1 MRSLSLPLPGAFRRG
16 EDRRDHTFQQPRG
29 PSRLRTAG
37 KGRFAVKNKL
47 LFAILAVLCLIPTG
61 AAYASYHRIQSAPV
75 DTGNAVSISID
86 DPAGNNY
93 AFTKE
98 RDGDEADDLI
108 RYFLSLK
115 DNGQSITSLPDS
127 LLGEQFFK
135 VTVSAAVKSVTYE
148 CYYTTDPTTCYF
160 VAPDG
165 TAYKISDEDAEAFI
179 TTKYAESIY
188 KAASLPNMTLSG
200 TVDVTPDTASWLYRN
215 YTGGY
220 VESDVS
226 SFVYPSVES
235 YEVEGN
241 LALAFDMNPDFCSVK
256 VTDASGTV
264 LYDGMLDSLSELSLR
279 GIPQIYVE
287 VSAKWYQDASRSFY
301 GDLVY
306 SFSSYVKAPAEF
318 WLGMTSV
325 NAGRFVAVTATNV
338 TNPESISLSSTTLPN
353 ADTPTFYDAGNNM
366 AVALIPV
373 DIETPAGAYDLTFT
387 CGNTTAHVAL
397 NVTDPYGG
405 AGIPYS
411 NVYVDE
417 SVVQQTRSSAALM
430 QYESVENELLA
441 SSSAN
446 RYFYEFF
453 LDGMAGEC
461 TLQRGFGRDIYLN
474 DSASPVYRTNGVDYS
489 APDGTV
495 VMACNAGV
503 VVYAGWLEYAGNM
516 IVIDHGWGL
525 KTWYCNLGSIDVSV
539 GDVLD
544 KGQAIGSVGRTGFT
558 AVTGAHI
565 AMSVGG
571 KFVCPYDTWP
581 DSQYAGKVII
591 AKIDE

>member
-1 MRSLSLPLPGAFRRG
+1 M
-16 EDRRDHTFQQPRG
+16 
-29 PSRLRTAG
+29 
-37 KGRFAVKNKL
+37 KNKL
-47 LFAILAVLCLIPTG
+47 LFVILAILCLIPTG

-75 DTGNAVSISID
+75 DTSNAVSISID
-86 DPAGNNY
+86 DPAGNNSS
-93 AFTKE
+93 FRKE

-115 DNGQSITSLPDS
+115 DNGQSINALPDS
-127 LLGEQFFK
+127 LLSEPFFK
-135 VTVSAAVKSVTYE
+135 VTVAAAVKSVTYE
-148 CYYTTDPTTCYF
+148 CYYTTDPSTCYF

-165 TAYKISDEDAEAFI
+165 TAYKISEEDAEAFI

-188 KAASLPNMTLSG
+188 KAASMPVMSLSG
-200 TVDVTPDTASWLYRN
+200 SVVVTPDSASWLYRN

-226 SFVYPSVES
+226 SFVFPSKES
-235 YEVEGN
+235 YEIEGSLN
-241 LALAFDMNPDFCSVK
+241 LAFDMAPDYCSVK
-256 VTDASGTV
+256 VTNASGDI
-264 LYDGMLDSLSELSLR
+264 LYDGMLDALAGLSLR
-279 GIPQIYVE
+279 NVPQISVE

-301 GDLVY
+301 GELLYD
-306 SFSSYVKAPAEF
+306 FSSYVKAPAEF

-338 TNPESISLSSTTLPN
+338 TNPEGIALSSTTLPN
-353 ADTPTFYDAGNNM
+353 ADTPVFYDAGGNM
-366 AVALIPV
+366 AVALLPV

-387 CGNTTAHVAL
+387 YGNTTAHVAL
-397 NVTDPYGG
+397 NVTDPNGG

-417 SVVQQTRSSAALM
+417 SVVQQTRSSSALL
-430 QYESVENELLA
+430 QYEQVEKEVLS
-441 SSSAN
+441 SSSAS
-446 RYFYEFF
+446 RYFYDFF
-453 LDGMAGEC
+453 LDGMAGQC
-461 TLQRGFGRDIYLN
+461 DLMRGFGRDVYLN
-474 DSASPVYRTNGVDYS
+474 DSETPVYRTNGVDYS
-489 APDGTV
+489 APDGTL

-503 VVYAGWLEYAGNM
+503 VVYTGWLEYAGNM

-539 GDVLD
+539 GDVVD
-544 KGQAIGSVGRTGFT
+544 KGQALGTVGRTGFT
-558 AVTGAHI
+558 AVSGAHI
-565 AMSVGG
+565 AMSVGSR
-571 KFVCPYDTWP
+571 FVCPYDTWP